1 MAANN
6 AGLYNAA
13 LASALTNGGWITDAV
28 QADYAPA
35 VARAVA
41 FATQVDSKIP
51 LDGEMNQAKIDLLQ
65 SLCQGTMGSRT
76 PTSEIAADYDAIA
89 TALAAIYKQAATALA
104 A

>member
-1 MAANN
+1 MSYNN
-6 AGLYNAA
+6 VGLYNAA

-51 LDGEMNQAKIDLLQ
+51 LDGEINQAKIDLLQ
-65 SLCQGTMGSRT
+65 SLCQGTLSSRS
-76 PTSEIAADYDAIA
+76 PVSALAADYDAIA
-89 TALAAIYKQAATALA
+89 SAIAALYKQASLSLA